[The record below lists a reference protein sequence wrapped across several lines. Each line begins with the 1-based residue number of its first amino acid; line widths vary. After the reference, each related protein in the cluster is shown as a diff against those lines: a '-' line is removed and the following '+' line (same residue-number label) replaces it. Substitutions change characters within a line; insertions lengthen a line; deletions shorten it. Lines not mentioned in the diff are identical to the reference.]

1 MRRWEYVEGSAS
13 KFWETEAVGNAVT
26 VRYGRCGSDGRTQTK
41 EYASAEA
48 AAAQVLKT
56 IAEKEKKG
64 YREVGASASR
74 PSAPGSSDSAS
85 VPGEPSAAVPVP
97 GEVSAAAPDGTPA
110 PGEGTVV
117 LPDEDT
123 FVLPA
128 NWRRVLHPRRGGVR
142 RVPGKPAKGAFD
154 TIEAAISDH
163 MAWIQEFLDAPASD
177 AGVADQLRAHLAG
190 SPAPVGAAAL
200 ASIVET
206 SVPNS
211 VWADFWVARYGL
223 PFAAR
228 TAVEAFSVRGTWQ
241 RSGGRRRAPRLV
253 TFQEPHY
260 YWAQEHRAPIDRV
273 RALLAAADEDTYR
286 AAVEALARCRTDV
299 MHRTLVSYLVPSET
313 EWVDEL
319 CADPEV
325 TGSNHRILRALVFN
339 SLGSAEQMAR
349 FSPSSDFIDNV
360 AFIATAAEGIGPA
373 IAPHLVEV
381 LDRSDRYYSESVKLA
396 AESLVELPT
405 DEAFLAL
412 LSHADSKQVRP
423 SLLTAMSR
431 YPVRAVRLMAAQ
443 VAAGPKGSSGL
454 VPQLLQGHIGAHRD
468 VVALALDGL
477 APEVVEIV
485 EPLLNPA
492 DLIADA
498 PADSLPAALTSPPW
512 SRPRTRLKDKVVPGL
527 TAEAEPSVRWLPEER
542 AAWAA
547 TSSWYTAR
555 PGNGSWEKDTAALEH
570 DLARG
575 SLQPAWFFVH
585 ADEEQAAPLLAT
597 WDPTDLWGGEDT
609 LKPVVARFGLAAL
622 PLLLRAVPRQPGSLA
637 PLLLPFVDVQ
647 VARHM
652 ANWAVRLKAT
662 AATARAWFARHGGA
676 AAPLLMPDAVGKT
689 GTARRAAEQ
698 ALLHIA
704 STHGDDVVREAALA
718 YGEEAA
724 AAVEDLLSVDPLERA
739 LPAKIPV
746 LPGWAEPALLPQIKV
761 RSGGALPAASVRHA
775 VMMLA
780 LSKPGEVY
788 PGVEVLARTAEAASL
803 AEFVWALFEQWRMAN
818 LPAKESWALQ
828 ALGLLGDDETV
839 RRLTPVIRAWPGES
853 AHHRA
858 VEGLDV
864 LAAIGSDVALLH
876 LHGIAQRVKFKA
888 LKERA
893 GEKIAEVAEGL
904 GLTGEQLSDRLVPD
918 LGLDAD
924 GSTVIDYG
932 PRSFTVGFDE
942 QLRPYVLDGDGKR
955 RKDLPKPGAR
965 DDAEL
970 APAERKRFMTL
981 KKDVRTIASDQV
993 RRLEA
998 AMVAERS
1005 WTAEEFRKLF
1015 VEHPLLWHLV
1025 RRLVWLS
1032 EAEDGARTA
1041 FRVAEDRTFADA
1053 EDDVFV
1059 LADDATVRLAHPL
1072 HLGDELAAWSEMF
1085 ADYEILQ
1092 PFPQLGRSVFALS
1105 GEETDAHRLPRFEG
1119 LKVPVG
1125 KVLGL
1130 QRRGWERGVPQD
1142 AGVERWI
1149 SKRLGDDC
1157 YLVIALD
1164 PGIAV
1169 GVVDMFP
1176 DQTLETVWLDTRPD
1190 DHWRRDGYRL
1200 RFTGLDA
1207 VTVSELLGDLAEL
1220 TEGVAS

>member
-13 KFWETEAVGNAVT
+13 KFWETEAVGTAVT

-85 VPGEPSAAVPVP
+85 GSVPVESSAAVPVP
-97 GEVSAAAPDGTPA
+97 GGTSTAA
-110 PGEGTVV
+110 PGEGTVT

-142 RVPGKPAKGAFD
+142 RVPGKPAKDAFD

-163 MAWIQEFLDAPASD
+163 MAWIQEFLDAPTSD
-177 AGVADQLRAHLAG
+177 AGVAEQLRAHLGG
-190 SPAPVGAAAL
+190 SPTPVGAAAL

-211 VWADFWVARYGL
+211 VWADFWVSRYGL

-228 TAVEAFSVRGTWQ
+228 TAAEVFSVRGTWQ
-241 RSGGRRRAPRLV
+241 RGGGKRGAPRLV
-253 TFQEPHY
+253 AFQEPHY

-273 RALLAAADEDTYR
+273 RTLLAAADEDTYR
-286 AAVEALARCRTDV
+286 AAVEALARCRTD
-299 MHRTLVSYLVPSET
+299 MPHRILVSYLVPSET

-325 TGSNHRILRALVFN
+325 TGSQHRILRAMVFN

-373 IAPHLVEV
+373 IAPHLIEV

-396 AESLVELPT
+396 ADSLVELPT

-412 LSHADSKQVRP
+412 LSHVDSKQVRP

-431 YPVRAVRLMAAQ
+431 YPVRAVRLLATK
-443 VAAGPKGSSGL
+443 VAATGPKGASGL

-468 VVALALDGL
+468 VVTLALDGL

-512 SRPRTRLKDKVVPGL
+512 SRPRTELKNEVVQGL
-527 TAEAEPSVRWLPEER
+527 TAEAEPSVQWLPEEQ

-555 PGNGSWEKDTAALEH
+555 PDDDSWEKEVAALKH
-570 DLARG
+570 SLARG
-575 SLQPAWFFVH
+575 SLHPAWFFVH
-585 ADEEQAAPLLAT
+585 GDEEQVAPLLAT
-597 WDPTDLWGGEDT
+597 WDPTDLWAGEET

-622 PLLLRAVPRQPGSLA
+622 PLLLRAVPRQPASLA

-652 ANWAVRLKAT
+652 ANWAVRLKST
-662 AATARAWFARHGGA
+662 AATARAWFARHGVA
-676 AAPLLMPDAVGKT
+676 AAPLLVPEAVGKA

-704 STHGDDVVREAALA
+704 STHGDDVVREAART

-724 AAVEDLLSVDPLERA
+724 AAVADLLSIDPLERA
-739 LPAKIPV
+739 LPAKMPV

-788 PGVEVLARTAEAASL
+788 PGVEVLAGTAEAASL
-803 AEFVWALFEQWRMAN
+803 AEFAWALFEQWRMAN

-893 GEKIAEVAEGL
+893 GEKIAEVAETL

-1015 VEHPLLWHLV
+1015 VEHPLMWHLV

-1032 EAEDGARTA
+1032 EAEDGTRTA

-1072 HLGDELAAWSEMF
+1072 HLGDELAAWSEVF

-1092 PFPQLGRSVFALS
+1092 PFPQLGRSVFTLP
-1105 GEETDAHRLPRFEG
+1105 GEAADAYRLPRFEG

-1176 DQTLETVWLDTRPD
+1176 DQTLETVWLHTRPD
-1190 DHWRRDGYRL
+1190 DHWRRGEYRL
-1200 RFTGLDA
+1200 RFTGLNA

>member
-13 KFWETEAVGNAVT
+13 KFWETEAVGTAVT

-56 IAEKEKKG
+56 IEEKEKKG
-64 YREVGASASR
+64 YREVGATASR

-85 VPGEPSAAVPVP
+85 GPAPVP
-97 GEVSAAAPDGTPA
+97 GEVSAAVPDGAPA
-110 PGEGTVV
+110 PGEGTAV

-142 RVPGKPAKGAFD
+142 REPAKPAKGAFD
-154 TIEAAISDH
+154 TIEAAISEQ

-177 AGVADQLRAHLAG
+177 AGVADQLRAHLGG

-200 ASIVET
+200 ASIVRT

-228 TAVEAFSVRGTWQ
+228 TAVEVFSVRGTWQ
-241 RSGGRRRAPRLV
+241 QRGGKRSAPRLDAS
-253 TFQEPHY
+253 QAPQY

-273 RALLAAADEDTYR
+273 RALLAVADEDTYR
-286 AAVEALARCRTDV
+286 AAVEVLARCRTDV
-299 MHRTLVSYLVPSET
+299 LHRILVSYLVPSET

-325 TGSNHRILRALVFN
+325 TGNGNHILRALVFS

-349 FSPSSDFIDNV
+349 FSPSWGFVDNV
-360 AFIATAAEGIGPA
+360 ALIATAAEGVGPA
-373 IAPHLVEV
+373 IAPHLVDV
-381 LDRSDRYYSESVKLA
+381 LDGPDRYYAASVKLA

-405 DEAFLAL
+405 DEAFRAL

-423 SLLTAMSR
+423 SLLTAMGR
-431 YPVRAVRLMAAQ
+431 YPVRAVRLLAAE
-443 VAAGPKGSSGL
+443 VAAGGPKGASGL
-454 VPQLLQGHIGAHRD
+454 VPQLLRGHIGAHREM
-468 VVALALDGL
+468 VALALDGL

-492 DLIADA
+492 DLIPDA
-498 PADSLPAALTSPPW
+498 PSDSLPAALTSPPW
-512 SRPRTRLKDKVVPGL
+512 SRPRAKPKDKVVPGL
-527 TAEAEPSVRWLPEER
+527 NAEAEPSIRWQPEEQ

-547 TSSWYTAR
+547 TSSWYTSR
-555 PGNGSWEKDTAALEH
+555 PGTGSWERDTAALEH
-570 DLARG
+570 DLAGG

-597 WDPTDLWGGEDT
+597 WDPTDLWEGKDT
-609 LKPVVARFGLAAL
+609 LKPIVARFGLAAL

-637 PLLLPFVDVQ
+637 PLFLPFVDVR

-662 AATARAWFARHGGA
+662 AATARAWFARHGVA
-676 AAPLLMPDAVGKT
+676 AAPLLVPDAVGKA

-704 STHGDDVVREAALA
+704 SAHGDDVVREAALG

-739 LPAKIPV
+739 LPARMPV
-746 LPGWAEPALLPQIKV
+746 LPGWTEPALLPQIKV
-761 RSGGALPAASVRHA
+761 RSGGALPVASVRHA

-788 PGVEVLARTAEAASL
+788 PGVGALTGAAEAASL
-803 AEFVWALFEQWRMAN
+803 AEFAWALFEQWRGAN

-893 GEKIAEVAEGL
+893 GEKIAEVAAGL
-904 GLTGEQLSDRLVPD
+904 GLAGEQLSDRLVPD

-970 APAERKRFMTL
+970 APAERKRFMAL

-1005 WTAEEFRKLF
+1005 WTAGEFRKLF

-1032 EAEDGARTA
+1032 EAEDGTRTA

-1059 LADDATVRLAHPL
+1059 LAEDATVRLAHPV
-1072 HLGDELAAWSEMF
+1072 HLGDELAAWSEVF

-1092 PFPQLGRSVFALS
+1092 PFPQLGRSVFALP
-1105 GEETDAHRLPRFEG
+1105 GEEADTYRLPRFEG

-1130 QRRGWERGVPQD
+1130 QRRGWERGEPQD

-1176 DQTLETVWLDTRPD
+1176 DQTLETVWLDSRPD
-1190 DHWRRDGYRL
+1190 DHWRRGEYRL

-1207 VTVSELLGDLAEL
+1207 VTVSEFLGDLAEL